1 MIKRCRQCGKEF
13 DALWPEL
20 WRYKSE
26 SPKKWFCSWG
36 CLRADERGE
45 KPMKHNKQEEVAL
58 KLVEAMENGADPIE
72 YLKGQGYGNPE
83 KAYQNIKYRC
93 RDKAPELYARFPK
106 RREDRKPEE
115 RILGRPREDFTKAEP
130 EPEPEEKIE
139 LVYDPSIA
147 EEYRR
152 EQEAKKK
159 AAMPLPEPDYQKYE
173 KNMLPNQMLEAM
185 KEERGFIRV
194 NIQAE
199 PLEVAS
205 LNSRVLKVVFYR
217 TDDGGMCM
225 QGPDMAMNMIMMPP
239 KDWVALCG
247 EIIQAMDQLGV
258 KDT

>member
-106 RREDRKPEE
+106 RREDRKAEE

-152 EQEAKKK
+152 EQEAKKQGGYRP
-159 AAMPLPEPDYQKYE
+159 AITQQEWGEIRQEIAEQE
-173 KNMLPNQMLEAM
+173 KRHFEEELRRPLEA
-185 KEERGFIRV
+185 
-194 NIQAE
+194 
-199 PLEVAS
+199 AS
-205 LNSRVLKVVFYR
+205 LKSRVLKVVYSR
-217 TDDGGMCM
+217 TDDGEMCM
-225 QGPDMAMNMIMMPP
+225 EGPDLAMNMLILPP
-239 KDWVALCG
+239 KEWIRLNAEISVAM
-247 EIIQAMDQLGV
+247 EQLGL
-258 KDT
+258 KK